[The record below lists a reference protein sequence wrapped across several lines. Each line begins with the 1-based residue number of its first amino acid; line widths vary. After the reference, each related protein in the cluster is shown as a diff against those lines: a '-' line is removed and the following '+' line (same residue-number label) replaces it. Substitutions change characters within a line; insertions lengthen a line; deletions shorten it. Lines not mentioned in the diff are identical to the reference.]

1 MRVKD
6 SLPRTIDNYL
16 SNSHVCLTII
26 NYDFSLRRWHPSL
39 FPLESNG
46 RQEELLEE
54 TSERTSE
61 LTPSV
66 RPEGESILEPCQAK
80 TAKVMGQWRCGNTAE
95 DHLQM
100 GREGLC
106 WGGSRVGRL
115 LCFVS

>member
-54 TSERTSE
+54 ASERTLK

-66 RPEGESILEPCQAK
+66 RPEGERILEPCQAK

-95 DHLQM
+95 DHLQRDRRACA
-100 GREGLC
+100 G
-106 WGGSRVGRL
+106 VGAG
-115 LCFVS
+115 